1 MAQLNLVVTPSFEA
15 ALERLMRRRG
25 FANKSEAVRTVVEE
39 AAGIEETPEEIRMR
53 RRAVL
58 EKMWGL
64 YADHQGPDFPRKS
77 DGTVDWKAVK
87 EEIHE
92 GMP

>member
-39 AAGIEETPEEIRMR
+39 AAGIEETPEEVRMR

-58 EKMWGL
+58 EKMWGS
-64 YADHQGPDFPRKS
+64 YAQSGMAPYDPREE
-77 DGTVDWKAVK
+77 DELWEGTG
-87 EEIHE
+87 E
-92 GMP
+92 